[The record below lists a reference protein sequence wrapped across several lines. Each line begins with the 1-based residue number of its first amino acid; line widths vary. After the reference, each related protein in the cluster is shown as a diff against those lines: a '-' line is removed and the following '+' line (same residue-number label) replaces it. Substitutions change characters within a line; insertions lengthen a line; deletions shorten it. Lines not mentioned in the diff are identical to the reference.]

1 MVARLHSAWV
11 RAAAVGLL
19 SAWLPCMPLGLCV
32 RAPEKANSHGCC
44 PRQQPAV
51 KITAASPEC
60 WLKAP
65 APLPAGPTPPTTAGP
80 VAIAHTRPVA
90 QTAVMQD
97 PRPTSFSPLAIVLR
111 I

>member
-1 MVARLHSAWV
+1 M
-11 RAAAVGLL
+11 
-19 SAWLPCMPLGLCV
+19 
-32 RAPEKANSHGCC
+32 
-44 PRQQPAV
+44 
-51 KITAASPEC
+51 TAAPQEC

-80 VAIAHTRPVA
+80 VAGTAHTRLVA
-90 QTAVMQD
+90 QTVVIED